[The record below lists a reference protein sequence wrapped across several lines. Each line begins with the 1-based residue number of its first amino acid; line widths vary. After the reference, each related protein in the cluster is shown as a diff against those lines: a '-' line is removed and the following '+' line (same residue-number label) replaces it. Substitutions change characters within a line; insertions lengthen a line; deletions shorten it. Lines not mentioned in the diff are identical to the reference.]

1 MKIIAVVNGN
11 QDFVQEEQ
19 DEREDIGDFLI
30 NPNLIQSNHTNHHH
44 HPDNHHHHP
53 DNHHH
58 KPDNH
63 HHKPDNHHHHP
74 DNHHHHQSLKE
85 RDAQFLQLQE
95 LIEQKKRFLLE
106 NQKKLKQISKQNE
119 FLEHIKDDYFKY
131 NDYVVKQKNDQ
142 MKALELLNEYIHDL
156 SNSGELSEQNI
167 KDSKH
172 EQRKIMKE
180 IKHIKSSLDS
190 LIEGEESQINNVRNI
205 TTNQ

>member
-11 QDFVQEEQ
+11 QDFVQEQQ
-19 DEREDIGDFLI
+19 DESEDIGDFLI
-30 NPNLIQSNHTNHHH
+30 NPHLTQANHNLQTNHRANNHHHQSNHHNHQ
-44 HPDNHHHHP
+44 
-53 DNHHH
+53 
-58 KPDNH
+58 
-63 HHKPDNHHHHP
+63 
-74 DNHHHHQSLKE
+74 QSLKE

-95 LIEQKKRFLLE
+95 LIEKKKNFLLE

-180 IKHIKSSLDS
+180 IKHIKSSLDN

-205 TTNQ
+205 TSNQ

>member
-11 QDFVQEEQ
+11 QDFVQEQ
-19 DEREDIGDFLI
+19 QHEREDIGDFLI

-44 HPDNHHHHP
+44 
-53 DNHHH
+53 
-58 KPDNH
+58 K
-63 HHKPDNHHHHP
+63 P

>member
-11 QDFVQEEQ
+11 QDFVREEQ

-30 NPNLIQSNHTNHHH
+30 NPHLTQANHNDRINHHH
-44 HPDNHHHHP
+44 HHE
-53 DNHHH
+53 
-58 KPDNH
+58 KPT
-63 HHKPDNHHHHP
+63 
-74 DNHHHHQSLKE
+74 HHHQSLKE

-142 MKALELLNEYIHDL
+142 MNALELLNEYIHDL

-180 IKHIKSSLDS
+180 IKHIRGSLDS

-205 TTNQ
+205 TSNQ

>member
-11 QDFVQEEQ
+11 QDFVQEQ
-19 DEREDIGDFLI
+19 QHEREDIGDFLI
-30 NPNLIQSNHTNHHH
+30 NPHLTQVNHHH
-44 HPDNHHHHP
+44 HKTTNHGPDNHRHHT
-53 DNHHH
+53 DNHH
-58 KPDNH
+58 K
-63 HHKPDNHHHHP
+63 
-74 DNHHHHQSLKE
+74 QSLKE

-131 NDYVVKQKNDQ
+131 NDYVAKQKNDQ

-205 TTNQ
+205 TSNQ

>member
-11 QDFVQEEQ
+11 QDFVREEQ

-30 NPNLIQSNHTNHHH
+30 NPHLTQANHHY
-44 HPDNHHHHP
+44 HHP

-58 KPDNH
+58 KPANH
-63 HHKPDNHHHHP
+63 HYHHP
-74 DNHHHHQSLKE
+74 ANHHHHQSLKE

-190 LIEGEESQINNVRNI
+190 LIEGEESQINDLRNI
-205 TTNQ
+205 TSNQ